1 MSRHKRV
8 SLPELKFHF
17 KGGVEMS
24 LPLENYFSIV
34 GESDV
39 ICLTMVTD
47 SGLESSI
54 GPSIILGN
62 FQMQNFFVE
71 FDLKNEKFGFRHQVC
86 K

>member
-1 MSRHKRV
+1 M

-17 KGGVEMS
+17 KGGAEMA
-24 LPLENYFSIV
+24 LPLANYFSIV
-34 GESDV
+34 GEKDV

-47 SGLESSI
+47 RDSGSELST

-62 FQMQNFFVE
+62 FQMQNLFVE
-71 FDLKNEKFGFRHQVC
+71 FDLKNEKFGFRQQVC